1 MIINRKKQITD
12 MLAYLQKVH
21 FYCNGSLLSGSS
33 RDFRA
38 EKETGRARVHM
49 DATVCIQ
56 GNQELSDERLLLS
69 SRSHHANL
77 RPFLP
82 SSITWASVESTAG
95 RKRGKEFAA
104 AP

>member
-1 MIINRKKQITD
+1 
-12 MLAYLQKVH
+12 MLAYLQKLN
-21 FYCNGSLLSGSS
+21 FYCNGSLLCGSS

-38 EKETGRARVHM
+38 EKEQGEP

-69 SRSHHANL
+69 SRSHRANL

-82 SSITWASVESTAG
+82 SSITRASVESTAG
-95 RKRGKEFAA
+95 RKRGKEFAGA
-104 AP
+104 T